1 MPIVSITIENAGWPR
16 IGRITSRS
24 RTMPNAPIASTAAA
38 NASQNGKPSEVIT
51 INPMNAPSIISS
63 PCAKL
68 TVSVA
73 L

>member
-16 IGRITSRS
+16 IGRITRRS
-24 RTMPNAPIASTAAA
+24 SATPNAPIATTAAA
-38 NASQNGKPSEVIT
+38 NASQNGKPSALIT
-51 INPMNAPSIISS
+51 IRPMNEPSIISS
-63 PCAKL
+63 PCTKL

>member
-1 MPIVSITIENAGWPR
+1 MVSITIENCGWPR
-16 IGRITSRS
+16 IGRITTSS
-24 RTMPNAPIASTAAA
+24 SSTPKAAIATMASTAA
-38 NASQNGKPSEVIT
+38 SQNGMPNSDMPANAAK
-51 INPMNAPSIISS
+51 APSIIRS

>member
-1 MPIVSITIENAGWPR
+1 MPMVSITTEKAGWPR
-16 IGRITSRS
+16 MGRTTMRS
-24 RTMPNAPIASTAAA
+24 SAMPNTASAAMAAST
-38 NASQNGKPSEVIT
+38 ASQNGKPSIVIS
-51 INPMNAPSIISS
+51 PRPQNAPSIISS

>member
-1 MPIVSITIENAGWPR
+1 MPMVSITMENCGCPR
-16 IGRITSRS
+16 IGRITASS
-24 RTMPNAPIASTAAA
+24 SSTPKAAIATTARIA
-38 NASQNGKPSEVIT
+38 ASQNGMPKSDMPA
-51 INPMNAPSIISS
+51 NAPKAPSIIRS

>member
-1 MPIVSITIENAGWPR
+1 MPMVSITIENCGCPR
-16 IGRITSRS
+16 MGRITASS
-24 RTMPNAPIASTAAA
+24 TSMPKAAIATTARIA
-38 NASQNGKPSEVIT
+38 ASQKGRPKSVMPAKAVK
-51 INPMNAPSIISS
+51 APSIIRS